1 MTARSVLRGLG
12 YMLKEVEAFVPW
24 QAWRC
29 ALGTDFAWR
38 QSQAAFAHDAMVGLD
53 EFEEANEVHEP
64 RTQCLRCGG
73 VDTDDHQC
81 GRKRHCP
88 CGSATCGVCCN
99 AAPQLPLSDSELAAV
114 RRLMTVCDGV
124 NFGRLSGGDYEPS
137 LDDDELVAVRGLIQE
152 RYETLN
158 GRMPQE
164 KIPAG
169 VAANGTA
176 PAGPDLS
183 PLASARLGG
192 SPVGVESPAP
202 PAGVDPPSRTSPKGD
217 GEGPEGDRGIRS
229 SAPSG
234 HLNFAAWATTVI
246 AEELADH
253 TFGGS
258 CECRYVSDSTDR
270 DWQLHV
276 AREAARSIEAALTR
290 EGKHVIV
297 TSIYQK

>member
-1 MTARSVLRGLG
+1 MSAQSVLRGLG

-38 QSQAAFAHDAMVGLD
+38 QSQAAYAHDAAEGLN

-152 RYETLN
+152 RYETLK
-158 GRMPQE
+158 GIPKE

-176 PAGPDLS
+176 PAGHDLS
-183 PLASARLGG
+183 PLASAAPGG
-192 SPVGVESPAP
+192 NPVGVESPAP
-202 PAGVDPPSRTSPKGD
+202 PAGHQTFI
-217 GEGPEGDRGIRS
+217 E
-229 SAPSG
+229 
-234 HLNFAAWATTVI
+234 WATPAITEVLDAHFMLYNRDVPRLV
-246 AEELADH
+246 AERIE
-253 TFGGS
+253 
-258 CECRYVSDSTDR
+258 
-270 DWQLHV
+270 
-276 AREAARSIEAALTR
+276 RSLTR

-297 TSIYQK
+297 TELHQK